1 MRKASALATLAPGW
15 TLAERSRENHLRSVT
30 THLVTGAQGYVGRYL
45 TRELLNRRAEATV
58 IGVGRS
64 AHDGELLDRYVYEPA
79 DILDVPRMRAV
90 LERYRPERV
99 FHLAAAPR
107 YGSRAE
113 IAHTNVLGTV
123 SLLDAI
129 IGIDGYRPRVVIG
142 SSGGV
147 YGALDD
153 DQLPASESATCIPVD
168 IHGASKLAA
177 EHMARIAGER
187 HGVCVMAARIF
198 NVCGPGQDAQH
209 VCGRIAAQLRPG
221 EGEIRV
227 GNLGATRDFIDVRDV
242 ATALAVI
249 AERGA
254 CGEAYNVSSG
264 DEMPISGLLD
274 RMIRISGF
282 SGVVAPD
289 DAPPA
294 PGVPRHYGD
303 VTRLRELGF
312 VQRHRIEDSLRDL
325 ITEQWR

>member
-1 MRKASALATLAPGW
+1 MADVK
-15 TLAERSRENHLRSVT
+15 

-45 TRELLNRRAEATV
+45 TRELLSRRSDATV
-58 IGVGRS
+58 VGVGRS
-64 AHDGELLDRYVYEPA
+64 PHDGETLERYAYERA
-79 DILDVPRMRAV
+79 DILDVARMREV
-90 LERYRPERV
+90 LERYRPERI

-113 IAHTNVLGTV
+113 TAQTNVLGTV
-123 SLLDAI
+123 SVFEAI
-129 IGIDGYRPRVVIG
+129 AAINDYRPRVVLG

-153 DQLPASESATCIPVD
+153 DQLPASESAPCIPVD
-168 IHGASKLAA
+168 MHGATKLAA
-177 EHMARIAGER
+177 EHMARIVGER

-198 NVCGPGQDAQH
+198 NVCGPGQDEQH
-209 VCGRIAAQLRPG
+209 VCGRLAAQLRPG
-221 EGEIRV
+221 ESEIRV
-227 GNLGATRDFIDVRDV
+227 ANLGATRDFIDVRDV
-242 ATALAVI
+242 ARALALI
-249 AERGA
+249 GERGV

-264 DEMPISGLLD
+264 DEMPISGLVD

-282 SGVVAPD
+282 TGVVAPD
-289 DAPPA
+289 DALPL

-325 ITEQWR
+325 IAEQGRS